1 MKQISF
7 QEKKDSPVGK
17 RVRAVGM
24 VYFQNKD
31 LIVAPPIQ
39 FDLFDNF
46 ASWKSFSVFSEMGSQ
61 WKSWYDDRFEVLY
74 KQIRRKNFQM
84 PLDSISKLYLFP
96 MDTLS
101 EISASVN
108 QILTARISKNF

>member
-1 MKQISF
+1 MTADSSHSDSF
-7 QEKKDSPVGK
+7 VLGQL
-17 RVRAVGM
+17 
-24 VYFQNKD
+24 FLNF
-31 LIVAPPIQ
+31 LAPPIQ
-39 FDLFDNF
+39 FGLFENF
-46 ASWKSFSVFSEMGSQ
+46 AS